1 MDMLQPLMVSV
12 IDDGEDDE
20 DDADEDEDEDEDDA
34 DADAEG
40 CLVDFGGGDA
50 DKHPD
55 CDFLDSDDGYDG
67 SDDICT
73 GDVIDTSWSCPHR
86 KFARPLHPKPND
98 ILATS
103 VPNPYPR

>member
-1 MDMLQPLMVSV
+1 MLQPLMVSV
-12 IDDGEDDE
+12 IDDGEDD
-20 DDADEDEDEDEDDA
+20 ADEDEDADEDDA
-34 DADAEG
+34 GADDAEG
-40 CLVDFGGGDA
+40 CLVDVGGGDA
-50 DKHPD
+50 DRHPD

-86 KFARPLHPKPND
+86 KFARPLNPKPHG